1 MFYHDGATE
10 SWYNPIG
17 IATDYK
23 MAGQVSIPGRN
34 VTSRSSIGPTSLLS
48 SFYREMFPWR

>member
-10 SWYNPIG
+10 SWYNPIS

-23 MAGQVSIPGRN
+23 MGGRILIPGRN
-34 VTSRSSIGPTSLLS
+34 ETSRSAIGPTSLLS
-48 SFYREMFPWR
+48 SCYREMFLWR